1 MSEFTVS
8 EKHEDIQ
15 EDIEYEEVK
24 EAAIV
29 VNSTEH
35 D

>member
-8 EKHEDIQ
+8 EKQ
-15 EDIEYEEVK
+15 EEIEQDIEYEEVK